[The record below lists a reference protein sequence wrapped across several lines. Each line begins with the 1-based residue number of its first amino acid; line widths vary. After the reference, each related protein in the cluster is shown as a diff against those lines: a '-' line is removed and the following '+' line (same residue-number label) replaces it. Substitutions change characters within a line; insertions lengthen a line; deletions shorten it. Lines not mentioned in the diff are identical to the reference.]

1 MDKSTREY
9 IINLLNADNP
19 EELFHTADEIRKDY
33 CADKVHIRGII
44 EFSNHC
50 KRDCL
55 YCGLRKSNKNITRYR
70 MDETEILDSA
80 VKAGNLGYK
89 TILLQSGED
98 EVYNIDRLC
107 KIVSSIKRKLDCA
120 VTLSIGEK
128 SFDDYKR
135 LKEAGADRYLLRF
148 ETSDEKLFKRLKP
161 DSSFADRMD
170 CLVNLKKLNYQV
182 GSGIMVGLPEQTF
195 ETLAGDVLL
204 MKKLELDMIGIGP
217 FLPHYN
223 TPLCD
228 APSGTL
234 NLTLKMLSII
244 RIAMPD
250 AHIPA
255 TTAVGTVHVTGR
267 QQALKCGCNVIM
279 PNITPSKYRKF
290 YEIYPNKAPA
300 GKNLSDS
307 HSHIEKMIKSLGR
320 NISKDYGHSLKK

>member
-1 MDKSTREY
+1 MDRLRREY
-9 IINLLNADNP
+9 ITDWLNTDKP
-19 EELFHTADEIRKDY
+19 EELFETADKIRKDY
-33 CADKVHIRGII
+33 CTDKVHIRGII

-55 YCGLRKSNKNITRYR
+55 YCGIRKSNKNITRYR
-70 MDETEILDSA
+70 MDEAEILNCA

-98 EVYNIDRLC
+98 EVYSIDRLC
-107 KIVSSIKRKLDCA
+107 KIVSGIKRKVDCA
-120 VTLSIGEK
+120 ITLSIGEK

-161 DSSFADRMD
+161 DSSFVSRLL
-170 CLVNLKKLNYQV
+170 CIENLMKLGYQV
-182 GSGIMVGLPEQTF
+182 GSGIMVGLPEQTL
-195 ETLAGDVLL
+195 ETLADDILL

-217 FLPHYN
+217 FLPHHN
-223 TPLCD
+223 TPLCH

-234 NLTLKMLSII
+234 GLTLRILSII

-250 AHIPA
+250 THIPA
-255 TTAVGTVHVTGR
+255 TTAVGTVDTTGR

-290 YEIYPNKAPA
+290 YEIYPDKVSI
-300 GKNLSDS
+300 GENLTDS
-307 HSHIEKMIKSLGR
+307 HSRVEKMVKSLGR